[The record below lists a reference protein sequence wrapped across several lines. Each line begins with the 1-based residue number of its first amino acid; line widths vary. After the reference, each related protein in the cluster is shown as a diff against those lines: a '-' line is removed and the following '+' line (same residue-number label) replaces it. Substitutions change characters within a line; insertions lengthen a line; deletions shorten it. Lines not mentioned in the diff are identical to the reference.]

1 MPGNEVGDRIHNFLG
16 QDNWS
21 QGQHQSQTADG
32 TWSGLNNNPW
42 AGSQRQIGT
51 PLISN
56 LKNDNVHQP
65 ADTERGGES
74 SSVQLGMYFSHSN
87 PGPEFAR
94 SQSQS
99 QQPPLNGYMH
109 GHQVLQT
116 KQNEENFLGVD
127 TESDR
132 HIMTSKGFSMLDSQ
146 LGDGP
151 EFLKKNSVRMDF
163 NESPVNYDFFGGQ
176 QQISSQHP
184 GMLQSFPRQQSGVSD
199 MQLLQHQFMV
209 KKMQEMQQELQKQED
224 ARKLNSVNQVSA
236 FAKQAVGNSQPLIN
250 GIPIHETSNFSLH
263 PELMAARTNWPQ
275 QGVPPVMLGSVRGHM
290 VSPEQ
295 GQALP
300 HLVGMVRQQV
310 DQSLYGAPISGMS
323 LTPSQYSPVQMDKPL
338 IQQVSDSSN
347 SLTNNQYAF
356 PEQVSV
362 QDGALISRQGYQ
374 GKMIASSDGHG
385 INSGFKLENLQ
396 QVNPQQSNE
405 PVQEICMRQDLTG
418 PSEISEEESMIQ
430 VAPSQNM
437 ATLDPTE
444 AKILFGSD
452 DNLWDA
458 FGRATNLGSGG
469 YNTLD
474 GTDFLS
480 TLPSVQSGSW
490 SALMQSAVAE
500 TSSSDTRIQ
509 EEWSGVTYQKSEPP
523 AVNQQTPTAN
533 DISKQK
539 SNWSD
544 NSLPSASSLNTRP
557 FPVSHETNTGMGYN
571 NIRGAHQ
578 SGANTSHEH
587 SDRLRT
593 ASLRHIQQ
601 FPGEETKWSDT
612 RLLQKAAAE
621 GSHFYGKAT
630 NSSDAASNAKSF
642 PGSWANQQSMPS
654 YSSSGRPLTSQSGRS
669 FIDSVSPI
677 TTAALKYQGNE
688 KTFQDSQNADK
699 KSHMFEVR
707 GHGAD
712 IWKTTSVSNSTAELE
727 HANSSMRNPL
737 VNREDTIQN
746 NITALPDSSTE
757 KANMESRKQL
767 SKSNNID
774 IWKQAGFSVN
784 HKGTEV
790 VGKGQP
796 HMVKNDH
803 TFESSGNSSL
813 ANRAVET
820 QEVHHSNTKDNTT
833 NNFLNM
839 THHDSAF
846 GPRENAWLGANDS
859 CSLPRGKQKSSSP
872 IGRKPSGLRKF
883 QYHPMGDLDA
893 DMEPSYGTNFVAK
906 SQSIPQQV
914 CQELKVL
921 DQGYGGYPNFPTH
934 AARDSVE
941 IEKGHLSGFQGEAE
955 GLDEI
960 SDSAPGLS
968 TPFDRSVR
976 APSKTMTSQ
985 NMLELLHKVDQLS
998 ERGNEVHF
1006 NSANHNLSSKMPE
1019 AETSDASFHV
1029 QRDQSSASQAF
1040 GLQLAPPSQR
1050 GLIPEHALPSQSPTN
1065 AIISTSTSMH
1075 SGNNAQRNFAAAFPP
1090 GFPYSRNHL
1099 SNQHK
1104 TDTGGHTI
1112 ASKCVNESF
1121 DQFSSQQK
1129 QTDES
1134 SERGQTNQ
1142 SALPSV
1148 SDTSRHA
1155 SHSDNASSPDHAR
1168 DSAQQFSVLK
1178 VAPAPQR
1185 SALSQGAVSSKMSP
1199 TMWTTVPSQLHPFV
1213 AQAYQTSSSMF
1224 KSNLQSHSSTG
1235 TAFSLPQKPDNQIIQ
1250 IGGRSQAE
1258 SGSCLMNSHG
1268 FLGKEQPAKGDH
1280 LQQVSPEND
1289 WAQNTM
1295 SGSHEKDSVLNH
1307 LTEVSLSNLASTR
1320 KQIEAFGRS
1329 LKPNNTFHQNYPLPH
1344 QKQGMENEE
1353 VDNGNRSLKRFKS
1366 PNAPMDPQLVT
1377 TQGGQQFYGHNNMIR
1392 DAPADCTLIPPGDSK
1407 MLSFLEKTADVQDT
1421 NAPSKEML
1429 AFGRHD
1435 SQSFTNS
1442 NGAVSVKGEHSQIS
1456 PQMAPSWF
1464 DQYGTSKNGQIL
1476 QMHDAQRTISMSTSE
1491 MPFTTGR
1498 HDDRSHA
1505 HSSIEQGNAAAAAS
1519 QFGIVQKSSSRSSIA
1534 IENFSSPQSLQPSGD
1549 VNLVVTRPNKRK
1561 IVVAELVPWYKE
1573 MMQGPQRLQNVSAVE
1588 VDWAQATNR
1597 LTEKV
1602 EDEVEMIDDGPPF
1615 LRSKKRLILT
1625 TQLMQILLR
1634 PALASVFSADATLH
1648 YENAAYLVSRST
1660 LGDACNELS
1669 CTRSDTTAPSNSRD
1683 LLPEKIK
1690 SSDESGDQYFSKVM
1704 EDLISRARNLES
1716 DLLRL
1721 DKRASV
1727 SDLRLECHDLE
1738 RFSVINRFAKFHG
1751 RGQGDGAEP
1760 SDASGNAQ
1768 KCLQR
1773 YVTALPMPRNLPD
1786 RIQCLSL

>member
-1 MPGNEVGDRIHNFLG
+1 MSFITHFL
-16 QDNWS
+16 
-21 QGQHQSQTADG
+21 
-32 TWSGLNNNPW
+32 
-42 AGSQRQIGT
+42 
-51 PLISN
+51 
-56 LKNDNVHQP
+56 LKL

-87 PGPEFAR
+87 PRPEFAR
-94 SQSQS
+94 SQGQS

-116 KQNEENFLGVD
+116 NQNEENFLGVD

-132 HIMTSKGFSMLDSQ
+132 RSMTSKGFSMLDSQ
-146 LGDGP
+146 LADGP

-184 GMLQSFPRQQSGVSD
+184 GMLQSFPRQQPGISD
-199 MQLLQHQFMV
+199 MQLLQHQFML
-209 KKMQEMQQELQKQED
+209 KKIQEMQWQQELQKQED
-224 ARKLNSVNQVSA
+224 ARKLNSVNQASA
-236 FAKQAVGNSQPLIN
+236 FAKQAAGNSQPLIN
-250 GIPIHETSNFSLH
+250 GIPIHGTSNFSLQ
-263 PELMAARTNWPQ
+263 PELMAASTNWPQ
-275 QGVPPVMLGSVRGHM
+275 QGVPPVMQGSVRGHM

-300 HLVGMVRQQV
+300 HIVGMVPQQV
-310 DQSLYGAPISGMS
+310 DQSLYGVPISATS

-338 IQQVSDSSN
+338 MQRVSDSSN

-362 QDGALISRQGYQ
+362 RDGALISRQGYQ

-385 INSGFKLENLQ
+385 TNSGFKLENLQ

-405 PVQEICMRQDLTG
+405 PVQEICMRQDLAG
-418 PSEISEEESMIQ
+418 PSEISEEETMIQ
-430 VAPSQNM
+430 VAPSQNV

-458 FGRATNLGSGG
+458 FGRTANMGSGG
-469 YNTLD
+469 YNMLD
-474 GTDFLS
+474 GTDFFS

-500 TSSSDTRIQ
+500 TSSSDTRLQ

-523 AVNQQTPTAN
+523 AVNQQTSTAN

-539 SNWSD
+539 SNWAD

-557 FPVSHETNTGMGYN
+557 IPVSRETNTGMSYN
-571 NIRGAHQ
+571 NIRGVHQ
-578 SGANTSHEH
+578 SGVNTSHEQ
-587 SDRLRT
+587 SERLRT
-593 ASLRHIQQ
+593 ASLRHTQQ
-601 FPGEETKWSDT
+601 FPGEETKWSDR
-612 RLLQKAAAE
+612 RLLQKAAVE

-630 NSSDAASNAKSF
+630 HSSDAASNAQNI

-654 YSSSGRPLTSQSGRS
+654 YSSSGQPLTSRSGWN
-669 FIDSVSPI
+669 FMDSASPI
-677 TTAALKYQGNE
+677 TTDALKYQGNE
-688 KTFQDSQNADK
+688 KSFQDSQNADK
-699 KSHMFEVR
+699 KSPMFEVM
-707 GHGAD
+707 GLGAD

-727 HANSSMRNPL
+727 HAKSSTTSPL
-737 VNREDTIQN
+737 VNQEDTNMN
-746 NITALPDSSTE
+746 NVAALPDPSTE
-757 KANMESRKQL
+757 RASMESSKQL

-774 IWKQAGFSVN
+774 IWKHAGFSVN
-784 HKGTEV
+784 HKGNEV
-790 VGKGQP
+790 VGKCQP

-803 TFESSGNSSL
+803 TFESSRNSSL

-820 QEVHHSNTKDNTT
+820 QEAQRSNTKDNTT
-833 NNFLNM
+833 DSFPNI
-839 THHDSAF
+839 THHASAF
-846 GPRENAWLGANDS
+846 GARENTWLGANDS
-859 CSLPRGKQKSSSP
+859 CSLSRGKQKPSSP
-872 IGRKPSGLRKF
+872 IGRKPSGSRKF

-893 DMEPSYGTNFVAK
+893 DMEPSYGTNLVAN

-914 CQELKVL
+914 CQGLKGL
-921 DQGYGGYPNFPTH
+921 DQGYGSYPNFPSH

-941 IEKGHLSGFQGEAE
+941 IEKGHLSGFQGETK
-955 GLDEI
+955 GLDEMPPKSI
-960 SDSAPGLS
+960 PSGSAPGLS

-976 APSKTMTSQ
+976 APSKTMTSNR

-998 ERGNEVHF
+998 EQGNEMHF
-1006 NSANHNLSSKMPE
+1006 NSVNHNLSSKMPE

-1029 QRDQSSASQAF
+1029 QRDQSPASQAF

-1065 AIISTSTSMH
+1065 AIISTSTSIH
-1075 SGNNAQRNFAAAFPP
+1075 SGNSAQRNFAAAFPP

-1104 TDTGGHTI
+1104 TDTGGHTTT
-1112 ASKCVNESF
+1112 SKCVNESF

-1134 SERGQTNQ
+1134 SERDQTNQ

-1148 SDTSRHA
+1148 SDSSRHA

-1168 DSAQQFSVLK
+1168 DSAQQFPVLE

-1185 SALSQGAVSSKMSP
+1185 NALSQDAVSSKMSP
-1199 TMWTTVPSQLHPFV
+1199 TMWTSVPSQLHPFGS
-1213 AQAYQTSSSMF
+1213 QPFQTSSSMF
-1224 KSNLQSHSSTG
+1224 KSNLLSHNSSGPTL
-1235 TAFSLPQKPDNQIIQ
+1235 TLPQKPDNHIMQV
-1250 IGGRSQAE
+1250 GGSSQAE
-1258 SGSCLMNSHG
+1258 SGSRLMNSHG

-1280 LQQVSPEND
+1280 MQQVSPEND
-1289 WAQNTM
+1289 RAQNTM
-1295 SGSHEKDSVLNH
+1295 SASHEKGSVLNH
-1307 LTEVSLSNLASTR
+1307 LTETSLSNLASTQ

-1329 LKPNNTFHQNYPLPH
+1329 LKPNNNLHQNYPLLH
-1344 QKQGMENEE
+1344 QMQGMENEE
-1353 VDNGNRSLKRFKS
+1353 VDYGNRSLKRFKS
-1366 PNAPMDPQLVT
+1366 PDAPVDPQLVT
-1377 TQGGQQFYGHNNMIR
+1377 TQGGQQFYGHNNMVR
-1392 DAPADCTLIPPGDSK
+1392 DALADCTPIPPGDSK
-1407 MLSFLEKTADVQDT
+1407 MLSFLAKTADVPDT

-1435 SQSFTNS
+1435 SQSFAGS
-1442 NGAVSVKGEHSQIS
+1442 NGAVSVRGEHSQIS

-1464 DQYGTSKNGQIL
+1464 DQYGTFKNGQIL
-1476 QMHDAQRTISMSTSE
+1476 RMHDAQRTISMNTSE
-1491 MPFTTGR
+1491 MPFTAGR
-1498 HDDRSHA
+1498 PDDRSHA

-1519 QFGIVQKSSSRSSIA
+1519 QFGIVQKGSTCSSIA
-1534 IENFSSPQSLQPSGD
+1534 SEKFSSPQSLQPDSGD
-1549 VNLVVTRPNKRK
+1549 VSLVVMRPKKRK
-1561 IVVAELVPWYKE
+1561 IAVSKLVPWHKE
-1573 MMQGPQRLQNVSAVE
+1573 VMHGPQRLQNVSVVE

-1602 EDEVEMIDDGPPF
+1602 EDEVEMVDDGLPV
-1615 LRSKKRLILT
+1615 LRSKRRLILT

-1648 YENAAYLVSRST
+1648 YENAAYFVARST
-1660 LGDACNELS
+1660 LGDACSKLS
-1669 CTRSDTTAPSNSRD
+1669 CTGSDTPAPSNSRD
-1683 LLPEKIK
+1683 L
-1690 SSDESGDQYFSKVM
+1690 
-1704 EDLISRARNLES
+1704 
-1716 DLLRL
+1716 
-1721 DKRASV
+1721 
-1727 SDLRLECHDLE
+1727 
-1738 RFSVINRFAKFHG
+1738 
-1751 RGQGDGAEP
+1751 
-1760 SDASGNAQ
+1760 
-1768 KCLQR
+1768 
-1773 YVTALPMPRNLPD
+1773 
-1786 RIQCLSL
+1786 